1 MGSSKFKLDKEDL
14 KKLGKGL
21 LIAAGGAM
29 LTYLASWTADV
40 DFGSFTPT
48 IVAVSA
54 VVINFGRKYLADN
67 SKSDLD

>member
-1 MGSSKFKLDKEDL
+1 MGSSKFKLDKDDL

-48 IVAVSA
+48 IVAIAA
-54 VVINFGRKYLADN
+54 VAINFGRKYLADN
-67 SKSDLD
+67 SESDLD